1 MVSLVTILQNYSF
14 SKIVSTTTLKKCD
27 RQGDG
32 YCDDRENNAY
42 CDFDGG
48 DCCLNPVNNQ
58 FCSECWCYA
67 DHTSYVAGKNQ
78 RSMSVYENIF
88 C

>member
-1 MVSLVTILQNYSF
+1 MIFF
-14 SKIVSTTTLKKCD
+14 SKIVSTTTCD

-32 YCDDRENNAY
+32 YCDDRENNAD

-67 DHTSYVAGKNQ
+67 DHTSYVAGKDQ
-78 RSMSVYENIF
+78 RSRLFKLNLLTVSQKVLQI
-88 C
+88 